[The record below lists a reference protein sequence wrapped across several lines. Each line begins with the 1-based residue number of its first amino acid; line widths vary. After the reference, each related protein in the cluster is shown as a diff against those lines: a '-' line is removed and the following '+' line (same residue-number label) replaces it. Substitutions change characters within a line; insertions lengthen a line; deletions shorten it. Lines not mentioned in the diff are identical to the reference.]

1 MSAINTNDVSM
12 LTQVEYL
19 NISWCVFVK
28 DVSNLKNLKILKID
42 GLLRLDTSM
51 LKKTKIIKF

>member
-1 MSAINTNDVSM
+1 MSAINTKDISM

-51 LKKTKIIKF
+51 LKNTKIIKF

>member
-28 DVSNLKNLKILKID
+28 DVSNLKNLKIHY
-42 GLLRLDTSM
+42 S
-51 LKKTKIIKF
+51 FN